1 MENVLENI
9 NPFGKYQKFSIVL
22 VGLSS
27 GLVAM
32 LTYSTVFI
40 LAEPTLICN
49 ETNYGANYTFN
60 QNASIHLN
68 VETCN
73 IWENIVGNLK
83 TLNFSHVE
91 NENATC
97 SFDDSY
103 YGLSIVNEW
112 GLVCKKKYL
121 ATQTQSFFLAG
132 TFTGIF
138 LGPLSDKYGRKFLS
152 IILLVILSVTITV
165 SEVLQLNALNLNVNT
180 RYIIFSISQFILGSA
195 SNSIYSFLF
204 ILLIELSTKDFTTS
218 ITNSNLYMYVVGELL
233 VMCLAYFLRNWHLV
247 NWFIAVY
254 SILVAF
260 LIGIF
265 LPESPRFLVQRKNY
279 YKAFRI
285 IKKMWLTNKRKEKRY
300 KTSNDSPIENLLRR
314 NEAEFFNLN
323 SSIIQKFDRI
333 TSQNT
338 KEFRSSRVELNN
350 FEDSNALIYLFK
362 SLRNFLKTVILSFIL
377 FSTTL
382 CYFGKIYD
390 FP

>member
-27 GLVAM
+27 SLVAM
-32 LTYSTVFI
+32 LTYSTIFI
-40 LAEPTLICN
+40 LAEPTLICI
-49 ETNYGANYTFN
+49 ETKYGANYSFMR
-60 QNASIHLN
+60 NASIHLN

-73 IWENIVGNLK
+73 IWENIVGSRKNI
-83 TLNFSHVE
+83 NFGHVE

-97 SFDDSY
+97 SFDNSY

-152 IILLVILSVTITV
+152 IILLVILSITITV

-247 NWFIAVY
+247 NWVIAVY

-265 LPESPRFLVQRKNY
+265 LPESPRFLVQKKNY

-285 IKKMWLTNKRKEKRY
+285 IKKMWLTNKRKGKRY
-300 KTSNDSPIENLLRR
+300 KATNESPIENLLRR

-333 TSQNT
+333 TSQKT
-338 KEFRSSRVELNN
+338 KEIRSSKNELNN
-350 FEDSNALIYLFK
+350 FEDSNALLYLFK
-362 SLRNFLKTVILSFIL
+362 SIPNFFKTVILSFIL

-382 CYFGKIYD
+382 CYFGKFYD